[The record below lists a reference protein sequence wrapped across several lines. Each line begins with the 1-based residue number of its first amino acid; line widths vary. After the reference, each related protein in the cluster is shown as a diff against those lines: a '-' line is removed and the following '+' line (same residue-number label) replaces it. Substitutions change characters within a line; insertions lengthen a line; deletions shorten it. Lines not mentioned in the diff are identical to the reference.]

1 MEKIYLNKAN
11 ENWILDRLRS
21 EWYRDQATIS
31 TKYVWFSNII
41 WICSPWTWKNI
52 SKKQLMNKKVVC
64 SIYHIDEAKF
74 STEDSME
81 FDERDKY
88 VDFYHVISE
97 NTKNQLKKYTN
108 KTIISIPFWADSKM
122 WHKIDNLKELRTK
135 YNLPQDSFIVGSFQR
150 DTEGHDLVSPKL
162 SKGPDRFIKIIKNL
176 SADKNIHVLL
186 SGKRRNYVMTEL
198 EKLNIPYTYFEMV
211 NQTSLNE
218 LYNCLDLYIVASRV
232 EGGPQSIVECALS
245 QTPIIST
252 DVGIAPEILSPKS
265 IFDMKTYDN
274 ASPDVD
280 YAYNNA
286 IKLKKPTG
294 YKLFIEM
301 FRNLNEN

>member
-1 MEKIYLNKAN
+1 LEKIYLNKAN

-21 EWYRDQATIS
+21 EWYKDQATIS

-52 SKKQLMNKKVVC
+52 SKKQLTNKKVVC

-74 STEDSME
+74 STEDLIE

-88 VDFYHVISE
+88 VDLYHVISE

-122 WHKIDNLKELRTK
+122 WYKIDNLKELRSK

-211 NQTSLNE
+211 NQVSLNE

-245 QTPIIST
+245 QTPVIST

-265 IFDMKTYDN
+265 IFDMKTYHN
-274 ASPDVD
+274 ASPDID

-286 IKLKKPTG
+286 IKLNKPTG

-301 FRNLNEN
+301 FRNTNEN